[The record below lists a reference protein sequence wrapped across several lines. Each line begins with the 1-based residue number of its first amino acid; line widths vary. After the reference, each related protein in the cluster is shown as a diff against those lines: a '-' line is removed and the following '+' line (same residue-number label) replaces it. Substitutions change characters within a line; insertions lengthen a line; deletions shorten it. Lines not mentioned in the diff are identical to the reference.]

1 MDFSAQETSLS
12 FSIENI
18 LRDDF
23 PKQRRP
29 RPSIAA
35 NFPTFHPRFGR
46 SWPSAPMLR
55 CYAVRYS
62 PVYLRFLPN
71 MQRMGARLHQEN
83 RVKELIL
90 GQQPQRIEEDR
101 LSCDDEKDEGSKQD
115 EGNEI
120 FFSQKS
126 DFGKHNA
133 QFKRKVLEST

>member
-1 MDFSAQETSLS
+1 
-12 FSIENI
+12 
-18 LRDDF
+18 
-23 PKQRRP
+23 
-29 RPSIAA
+29 
-35 NFPTFHPRFGR
+35 
-46 SWPSAPMLR
+46 
-55 CYAVRYS
+55 
-62 PVYLRFLPN
+62 

-115 EGNEI
+115 EGKKI